1 MSTIPRIFVRADLT
15 KGAPIALTSEQANYL
30 FRVLRLDV
38 GAYVRV
44 FNGRD
49 GEWRAKVTQAMRSAG
64 FLELEEQV
72 KQQALIGDLHLLF
85 APLKKARTDFLI
97 EKATELGVAIL
108 QPIITQRTQTV
119 TVRTNRLQKIAE
131 EAAEQ
136 TERLDTPIVEEPVQL
151 LEALGKWRPE
161 RKLFFCD
168 EAGDDPSKDWG
179 GDAGRALSMLD
190 AISDIEPGPAAI
202 LIGPE
207 GGFSPEERDRLR
219 ALDFVTPVSLGPRI
233 LRAETA
239 AIAALS
245 VWQAAKGDWRNSD

>member
-1 MSTIPRIFVRADLT
+1 M
-15 KGAPIALTSEQANYL
+15 
-30 FRVLRLDV
+30 
-38 GAYVRV
+38 
-44 FNGRD
+44 
-49 GEWRAKVTQAMRSAG
+49 
-64 FLELEEQV
+64 
-72 KQQALIGDLHLLF
+72 
-85 APLKKARTDFLI
+85 I

-108 QPIITQRTQTV
+108 QPIITSRTQTV

-168 EAGDDPSKDWG
+168 EAGDDPAKDWG
-179 GDAGRALSMLD
+179 GDKGRAASMLD

-207 GGFSPEERDRLR
+207 GGFSSEERERLR
-219 ALDFVTPVSLGPRI
+219 AQAFVIPVSLGPRI

-239 AIAALS
+239 AIAALT
-245 VWQAAKGDWRNSD
+245 VWQAAKGDWRNAD